1 MRTILAVADEVDE
14 SLTAERVR
22 DIHPDLVVSC
32 GDLPFE
38 YLEYLVTVAA
48 VPLLYVPGN
57 HDPDLSRR
65 EPTPL
70 AAFLGPHPL
79 LVRTHIPSRWLEED
93 PGPRGC
99 TNVDGRVVEISRTL
113 VGGLGGCVRYREG
126 PHQYTQGQMRR
137 RALALELRARLR
149 HPGRRL
155 DLLLTHAPPLG
166 VGDLEGDPAHLGFA
180 PFHRL
185 VRRLRPRYLLH
196 GHVHRHGRE
205 LEDRRLG
212 DTVVANVV
220 PHRVLE
226 L

>member
-14 SLTAERVR
+14 TLTAERVR
-22 DIHPDLVVSC
+22 DLHPDLVVSC
-32 GDLPFE
+32 GDLPFD

-65 EPTPL
+65 EPAPL
-70 AAFLGPHPL
+70 AVFPGPQPL
-79 LVRTHIPSRWLEED
+79 VLRPPARSRWLEED

-99 TNVDGRVVEISRTL
+99 TNVDGRVVEVARVL

-126 PHQYTQGQMRR
+126 PHQYTQREMRR

-149 HPGRRL
+149 YPRRRL

-166 VGDLEGDPAHLGFA
+166 TGDLEDDPAHLGFA
-180 PFHRL
+180 AFHRL
-185 VRRLRPRYLLH
+185 VRRLRPRYLLY
-196 GHVHRHGRE
+196 GHVHRYGRE

-212 DTVVANVV
+212 ETVVANVV